1 MLRKISFIFILVS
14 SLQLTLT
21 ASNTLTE
28 KLNYMT
34 NYENAIKK
42 AIDTY
47 KPVMMVIKST
57 TCPWCKKLENQVLQK
72 EYINESVQISFVPL
86 VLNKD
91 TNEYPKKRF
100 DAKGVPTTFFINP
113 LTYEVFHIVK
123 GYKNHK
129 KFIKE
134 IEKAKKIYY
143 KGDKI

>member
-1 MLRKISFIFILVS
+1 
-14 SLQLTLT
+14 
-21 ASNTLTE
+21 
-28 KLNYMT
+28 MT

-42 AIDTY
+42 GIDTY

-57 TCPWCKKLENQVLQK
+57 SCPWCKKLENQVLQK
-72 EYINESVQISFVPL
+72 KHINELIQTGFVPL

-91 TNEYPKKRF
+91 IDKYPKKRF

-113 LTYEVFHIVK
+113 LTYEAFHLVK

-129 KFIKE
+129 EFLKE
-134 IEKAKKIYY
+134 LNKAKKIYY